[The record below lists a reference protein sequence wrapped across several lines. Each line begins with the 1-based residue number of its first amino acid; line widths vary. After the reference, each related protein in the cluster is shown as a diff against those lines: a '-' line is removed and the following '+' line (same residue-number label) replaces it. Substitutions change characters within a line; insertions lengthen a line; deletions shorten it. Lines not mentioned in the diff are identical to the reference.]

1 MDPTSQQNPDP
12 NAKFLADSLV
22 WLRLRLRRLAE
33 ANIDKVGTARDESN
47 DFIWQPEDGETEG
60 KITDA
65 QIASAD
71 EARQKFDQS
80 SPAPALFRLAQQLC
94 LSKFEREML
103 LLCAAM
109 ELDPR
114 IGHLCAA
121 IHGDPAMSYPT
132 FSLAMSVFDD
142 PAWDILSPERP
153 LRFWRLLEINQ
164 SPLTTLMMSP
174 LRADERIVNFIKG
187 LNYVD
192 DRVSP
197 LLSKIGYRH
206 EEILLSQSQRELA
219 KPIAQ
224 YLHDQANGMTQYFHL
239 VGAARTSKELVAR
252 WVASEFNIE
261 LYKLSVNRLAR
272 FESELETL
280 ARLMLRDSL
289 LMPISYFVDAHDL
302 GAKQADSDSVLVR
315 RLMGMLPG
323 VVFLST
329 RDSLSELAV
338 NRVVVD
344 VSKPTASE
352 QEAVW
357 EDHLAGKTDLPS
369 ILSGQFSMDLPDIA
383 QLAEPFRLN
392 ECQESVYPSGKHPFE
407 EEVWDVCRAQTRPQ
421 LDSLAQR
428 IEVKA
433 TLDDIVI
440 PDAAMELLQ
449 AIVNQSRNQKKVYD
463 EWGFRDKMN
472 RGLGISAMFAGESGT
487 GKTMAAEAIANELRL
502 NLYRIDLSAVVSKYI
517 GDTEKNL
524 CRLFDAA
531 EDGGTILFFDEADSL
546 FGKRSEVKDSHDRFA
561 NIGVNY
567 LLQRMESFSGLAI
580 LATNMKRALDAAFMR
595 RLRFI
600 VDFPFPSAA
609 QRETI
614 WAKSFPKKTGSD
626 LDFKWLARINLT
638 GGGIHSVALNSAFA
652 SAAKGLDLAT
662 MPIVLKAAKAE
673 MVKLDRHINESD
685 FQWTEPVEAV
695 A

>member
-1 MDPTSQQNPDP
+1 MDPNSQQNPDP
-12 NAKFLADSLV
+12 NAKFLSDSLA

-33 ANIDKVGTARDESN
+33 ANVDKVGTARDESK
-47 DFIWQPEDGETEG
+47 DFVWQPDDGEAKG
-60 KITDA
+60 KVTDA

-71 EARQKFDQS
+71 EARQQFDQLTS
-80 SPAPALFRLAQQLC
+80 TPALVRLAQQLC

-103 LLCAAM
+103 LLCVAM

-114 IGHLCAA
+114 IGYLCAA
-121 IHGDPAMSYPT
+121 IHGDPTMSYPT

-153 LRFWRLLEINQ
+153 LRFWKLLEINQ
-164 SPLTTLMMSP
+164 SPQTTLMMSP
-174 LRADERIVNFIKG
+174 LRADERIVNYIKG
-187 LNYVD
+187 LNYID

-197 LLSKIGYRH
+197 LISKMGHRH
-206 EEILLSQSQRELA
+206 EEILLSDSQQEFA
-219 KPIAQ
+219 KLILQ
-224 YLHDQANGMTQYFHL
+224 ILHDQANGMSQYVHL

-252 WVASEFNIE
+252 CVSSELNVE
-261 LYKLSVNRLAR
+261 LYKLPVSRLAR

-289 LMPISYFVDAHDL
+289 LMPVSYFVDAHDL
-302 GAKQADSDSVLVR
+302 GAKQSDSDSVLVR
-315 RLMGMLPG
+315 RLMEMLPG
-323 VVFLST
+323 IIFLNT

-338 NRVVVD
+338 NRVVVE

-357 EDHLAGKTDLPS
+357 EEHLAGETDLPS

-392 ECQESVYPSGKHPFE
+392 DHQEPVYPSGKHPFE

-433 TLDDIVI
+433 ALDDIVI

-567 LLQRMESFSGLAI
+567 LLQRMEAFSGLAI
-580 LATNMKRALDAAFMR
+580 LATNMKRALDTAFMR

-614 WAKSFPKKTGSD
+614 WAKSFPKTTGSD
-626 LDFKWLARINLT
+626 LDFKWLARLNLT

-652 SAAKGLDLAT
+652 SAAQGLERAT
-662 MPIVLKAAKAE
+662 MPIVLKAARAE
-673 MVKLDRHINESD
+673 ITKLDRHLNESD
-685 FQWTEPVEAV
+685 FQWTEPAEAV